1 MLEVQASFERIMSD
15 DLDEHN
21 GKITIGGRILT
32 ILLFSD
38 GIDTQVL
45 TKLAQAL
52 QLELRVNLEDQM
64 MTNSAYGNLRD
75 KGG

>member
-1 MLEVQASFERIMSD
+1 MLEVQVSFERIMSD

-52 QLELRVNLEDQM
+52 QW
-64 MTNSAYGNLRD
+64 S
-75 KGG
+75 